1 MTALARQEKLRLIR
15 DHERKLAHSLAL
27 LVMDKPSP
35 PFWMTFVPMFLVF
48 LTQKFRQYES
58 DVRNFTNSYLE
69 SREHAIVVAT
79 QDRDGVCV
87 PAEAWAFMDGLE
99 MPGRSRDIYERYV
112 RLLAG
117 HYAAIL
123 EAGGA
128 CLDEMTRLGY
138 AGRSDFERFCT
149 ELNAVERELNLSLL
163 PQINEDRDILL
174 DVVGRMNDGVARL
187 RRLEAE
193 RIFADREPPP

>member
-1 MTALARQEKLRLIR
+1 MAGLEREEKLRLIR

-58 DVRNFTNSYLE
+58 DVRNFASSYLE
-69 SREHAIVVAT
+69 SREHAIMVAT
-79 QDRDGVCV
+79 QGRDGVCV
-87 PAEAWAFMDGLE
+87 PADAWAFLHKLD
-99 MPGRSRDIYERYV
+99 MPGRSKGIYEQYINM
-112 RLLAG
+112 LAS

-123 EAGGA
+123 ETDGS

-138 AGRSDFERFCT
+138 AGRSAFERFCA
-149 ELNAVERELNLSLL
+149 ELNAVEGELNLSLL
-163 PQINEDRDILL
+163 PQINEDRNILL
-174 DVVGRMNDGVARL
+174 HVVQRMNDGVARL
-187 RRLEAE
+187 RRQEVE
-193 RIFADREPPP
+193 RIFADREAGP